1 MISILERSPLRV
13 IVDGFTM
20 ISAALLWLSPRIII
34 SITMPLVIAETLR
47 IPGARCVLSDEMPAV
62 SLMKLVMAI
71 WNNGAVAA
79 SVAGSDGALRRER
92 LTGRRCPDAAS
103 AERRHSVTYAQWC
116 YGPIKS

>member
-62 SLMKLVMAI
+62 SLMKLVMLSGTMALLPLRLPEVM
-71 WNNGAVAA
+71 GLAVE
-79 SVAGSDGALRRER
+79 SG
-92 LTGRRCPDAAS
+92 
-103 AERRHSVTYAQWC
+103 
-116 YGPIKS
+116 